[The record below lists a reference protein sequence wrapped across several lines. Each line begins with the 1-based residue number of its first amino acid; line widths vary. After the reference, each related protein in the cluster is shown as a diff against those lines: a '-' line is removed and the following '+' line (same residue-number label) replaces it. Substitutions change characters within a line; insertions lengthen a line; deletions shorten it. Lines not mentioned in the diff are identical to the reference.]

1 LDDAGLAEGGKT
13 MRMKDVGQAPD
24 DGHNGMPAVPDP
36 STLVIRAW
44 HENGAPPPGLRARI
58 TYGPAR
64 GEERTTVSA
73 ADRDKVLHVVEQWL
87 LTQSDVQNRN

>member
-1 LDDAGLAEGGKT
+1 
-13 MRMKDVGQAPD
+13 MRTKDVGQAPD
-24 DGHNGMPAVPDP
+24 DGHNGLPAVPDA

-44 HENGAPPPGLRARI
+44 HEHGTQPSGFRARI

-73 ADRDKVLHVVEQWL
+73 ADRAKVLHVVQQWL
-87 LTQSDVQNRN
+87 LSQSDVQGRN